1 MQIEGRR
8 VLVTGASR
16 GLGRTLAFAFAEAGA
31 SEVLAG
37 TRKEEDRNNLRTEAA
52 NFGANITPVQLDV
65 TSDEDVAAVASL
77 GPVDI
82 LVNNAGVAGYGN
94 PVTMD
99 FTAVRE
105 ELEVNYLGALRM
117 VRAFVPAMVEQKQGA
132 VVNIAT
138 AFAKVNLP
146 LVGTYCATKAALLS
160 LGQALRAYLSDK
172 GVVVITVL
180 PTTIDT
186 DMSRGANV
194 PKMGKEFVAGE
205 ILEALRE
212 EKHDPPIGD
221 EAQGVLSALSKDQIG
236 FEKMLAQYRA

>member
-1 MQIEGRR
+1 MQIEGKR

-16 GLGRTLAFAFAEAGA
+16 GLGRTLAFTFAREGA
-31 SEVLAG
+31 REVIAG
-37 TRKEEDRNNLRTEAA
+37 TRNEQTREEIRTEAA
-52 NFGANITPVQLDV
+52 SQGVNVVPVQLDIR
-65 TSDEDVAAVASL
+65 SDADVSAVASL
-77 GPVDI
+77 GCVDI

-94 PVTMD
+94 PVTMS
-99 FTAVRE
+99 FEMARE
-105 ELEVNYLGALRM
+105 EVEVNYLGTLRM
-117 VRAFVPAMVEQKQGA
+117 VRAVAPEMIAQREGA
-132 VVNIAT
+132 IVNIAT

-160 LGQALRAYLSDK
+160 LGQALRAYLSEH
-172 GVVVITVL
+172 GIVVITAL

-205 ILEALRE
+205 IIEAIRK

-221 EAQGVLSALSKDQIG
+221 EAERVVAGVAKDPVG
-236 FEKMLAQYRA
+236 FEEMLRAYKA

>member
-1 MQIEGRR
+1 MQIEGKR

-52 NFGANITPVQLDV
+52 NIGANITPVQLDI
-65 TSDEDVAAVASL
+65 TSDEDVAAVATL
-77 GPVDI
+77 GPIDI

-99 FTAVRE
+99 FTAVRG
-105 ELEVNYLGALRM
+105 ELEVNYLGTLRM
-117 VRAFVPAMVEQKQGA
+117 VRAFVPAMVEQKQGV
-132 VVNIAT
+132 VVNVAT

-146 LVGTYCATKAALLS
+146 IIGTYCATKAALLS

-172 GVVVITVL
+172 GIVVITVL

-186 DMSRGANV
+186 DMSRGADV

-205 ILEALRE
+205 ILEAIRQ

-221 EAQGVLSALSKDQIG
+221 EAQGVLSGLAKDLIG